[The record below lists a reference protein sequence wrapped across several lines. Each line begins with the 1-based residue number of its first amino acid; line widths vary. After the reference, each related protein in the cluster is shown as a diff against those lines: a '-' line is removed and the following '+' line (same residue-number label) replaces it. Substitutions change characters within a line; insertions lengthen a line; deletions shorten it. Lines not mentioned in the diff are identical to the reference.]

1 MCMVP
6 PMDQPEW
13 WRLERRAARA
23 WPAVD
28 VEERDGWLLRHTP
41 SVPRRR
47 VNSALPL
54 PGSAPSIEAVE
65 RYYRDRG
72 RAVCV
77 QVSPAEVHTGLDGTL
92 AARGYRRDGP
102 TLILTAPTSAV
113 AGEAASVERVRDR
126 ARWPEVF
133 AALDDRAGT
142 AGVILRIP
150 EPVAFFA
157 ATVGGEVAG
166 MGVFAVEDGYAGV
179 FCMATRPDHRRRGIA
194 SEVLAAGA
202 AWAEGEGARC
212 LYLQVEEDNPGARAL
227 YARRGFTPSH
237 AYHYRI
243 SD

>member
-1 MCMVP
+1 
-6 PMDQPEW
+6 MDQPEW

-41 SVPRRR
+41 LVPRRR
-47 VNSALPL
+47 TNSALPL
-54 PGSAPSIEAVE
+54 PGATPSIEAVE

-77 QVSPAEVHTGLDGTL
+77 QVSPAEAHTALDGAL
-92 AARGYRRDGP
+92 AARGYRRDVP

-113 AGEAASVERVRDR
+113 AGEAGPVERVRDR

-133 AALDDRAGT
+133 GALDDRLT
-142 AGVILRIP
+142 TVEVIMRIP
-150 EPVAFFA
+150 EPVALFA
-157 ATVGGEVAG
+157 ATAGGALAG
-166 MGVFAVEDGYAGV
+166 MGVVAVDDGYAGV
-179 FCMATRPDHRRRGIA
+179 FCMVTRPGHRRRGIA
-194 SEVLAAGA
+194 SDVLAAGA

-227 YARRGFTPSH
+227 YARRGFTLSH
-237 AYHYRI
+237 GYHYRI